1 MEEVLDQDLKNVDT
15 KAPVVTKDKAI
26 FTFEGT
32 TEDAIASKVN
42 DLFIKDGYSLEEGTQ
57 LKGKYG
63 KGSKIMRILLGA
75 FVKRFAWEVTISTQG
90 GLTTATLYKETKG
103 YAGGAIG
110 VNQVNKEFK
119 RLVGV
124 WETI

>member
-42 DLFIKDGYSLEEGTQ
+42 DLFIKDIYSLEEETQ

>member
-1 MEEVLDQDLKNVDT
+1 MDT
-15 KAPVVTKDKAI
+15 KAPLVTKDKAI
-26 FTFEGT
+26 FSFEGT
-32 TEDAIASKVN
+32 TEEAIASKVHE
-42 DLFIKDGYSLEEGTQ
+42 LFTKDGYTLEEGSQ

-90 GLTTATLYKETKG
+90 GLTTAALYKETKG

-119 RLVGV
+119 RLVEV
-124 WETI
+124 WGTI

>member
-1 MEEVLDQDLKNVDT
+1 MDEVLDNDMKTLDAT
-15 KAPVVTKDKAI
+15 APVITKDKAI
-26 FTFEGT
+26 FSFEGT
-32 TEDAIASKVN
+32 TEEALASKIN
-42 DLFIKDGYSLEEGTQ
+42 TLFTKDGYSLEEGTQ

-75 FVKRFAWEVTISTQG
+75 FVKRFAWEVTVSTQG

-110 VNQVNKEFK
+110 VNQVKNEFN

-124 WETI
+124 WETL

>member
-26 FTFEGT
+26 YSFEGT
-32 TEDAIASKVN
+32 TEEAIASKVHN
-42 DLFIKDGYSLEEGTQ
+42 LFTKDGYTIEEGTQ

-63 KGSKIMRILLGA
+63 KGSKVMRILFGA
-75 FVKRFAWEVTISTQG
+75 FVKRFAWEVTITTQG

-119 RLVGV
+119 RLVEA
-124 WETI
+124 WESL

>member
-42 DLFIKDGYSLEEGTQ
+42 DLYIKDGYSLEEGTQ

>member
-1 MEEVLDQDLKNVDT
+1 MEEVLDQDLKNVDAT
-15 KAPVVTKDKAI
+15 APIVTKDKAI
-26 FTFEGT
+26 FSFEGT
-32 TEDAIASKVN
+32 TEEAIASKVN
-42 DLFIKDGYSLEEGTQ
+42 NLFTKDGYTLEEGTQ

-63 KGSKIMRILLGA
+63 KGSKVMRILLGA

>member
-26 FTFEGT
+26 FSFEGT
-32 TEDAIASKVN
+32 TEDEIASKVN
-42 DLFIKDGYSLEEGTQ
+42 NLFIKDGYSLEEGTQ

>member
-1 MEEVLDQDLKNVDT
+1 MDEVLDQDLKNVDT

-26 FTFEGT
+26 FSFEGT
-32 TEDAIASKVN
+32 SEDAIASKGN
-42 DLFIKDGYSLEEGTQ
+42 NLFTKDEYALEEGTQ
-57 LKGKYG
+57 LKGMYG

-75 FVKRFAWEVTISTQG
+75 FVKRFTWEVTIFNQG

-110 VNQVNKEFK
+110 VNQVNKEFN
-119 RLVGV
+119 RLVGA
-124 WETI
+124 WEAL

>member
-1 MEEVLDQDLKNVDT
+1 MEEVLDNDLKNLDA
-15 KAPVVTKDKAI
+15 KAPIVTKDKAI
-26 FTFEGT
+26 FSFEGT
-32 TEDAIASKVN
+32 TEETIASKIN
-42 DLFIKDGYSLEEGTQ
+42 ALFTKDGYTLEEGSP

-75 FVKRFAWEVTISTQG
+75 FVKRFAWEVSVSTEG

-110 VNQVNKEFK
+110 VNQVKNEFK
-119 RLVGV
+119 RVVGV

>member
-1 MEEVLDQDLKNVDT
+1 MEEVLDNDLKKVDAN
-15 KAPVVTKDKAI
+15 APVVTKDKAI

-32 TEDAIASKVN
+32 TEDAIASKIN
-42 DLFIKDGYSLEEGTQ
+42 DLFVRDGYTLEDGTQ

-75 FVKRFAWEVTISTQG
+75 FVKRFAWEVTVTTQG
-90 GLTTATLYKETKG
+90 GITTATLYKETKG

-110 VNQVNKEFK
+110 VNQVKNEFN

-124 WETI
+124 WETL